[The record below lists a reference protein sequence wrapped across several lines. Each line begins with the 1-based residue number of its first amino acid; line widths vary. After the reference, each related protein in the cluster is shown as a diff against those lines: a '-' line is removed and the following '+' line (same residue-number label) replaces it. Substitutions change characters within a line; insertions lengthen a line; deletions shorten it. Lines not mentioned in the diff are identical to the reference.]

1 MTSIQWGIIGP
12 GNIAH
17 RFADGLKESKSGELI
32 AIASTNEGRRKS
44 FGDKYNIDSTHR
56 FSSYD
61 ELVESSDIDAIYIST
76 PHTLHA
82 EWTIKAAGRGKHILC
97 EKPGA
102 VNLEEG
108 KQVIQA
114 VQEAGV
120 FYMEGFMYRCHPQIK
135 TLLKLIKEKQIGE
148 IQSIK
153 SSFGF
158 DTGKT
163 IPKSRLFDKELAGGA
178 ILDVGLYPISLSRL
192 VAGVASGKKFLNPVK
207 LTGSATIGETGVDEV
222 AHAKFEFENG
232 IVAEASTAIREEM
245 TNNAILTGSKG
256 SIEMS
261 EPWTPGKEG
270 EGYHSTIK
278 ININDSTE
286 IVDMKGQEH
295 LFYFEAELASASI
308 KDNKLEVPHPGM
320 TWEDTLGN
328 LKTLDDW
335 REQVGYSIQQDLTS

>member
-1 MTSIQWGIIGP
+1 
-12 GNIAH
+12 
-17 RFADGLKESKSGELI
+17 
-32 AIASTNEGRRKS
+32 
-44 FGDKYNIDSTHR
+44 
-56 FSSYD
+56 
-61 ELVESSDIDAIYIST
+61 
-76 PHTLHA
+76 
-82 EWTIKAAGRGKHILC
+82 
-97 EKPGA
+97 
-102 VNLEEG
+102 
-108 KQVIQA
+108 
-114 VQEAGV
+114 
-120 FYMEGFMYRCHPQIK
+120 MEGFMYRCHPQIK
-135 TLLKLIKEKQIGE
+135 TLLKLIKEKKIGD
-148 IQSIK
+148 IKLIK

-192 VAGVASGKKFLNPVK
+192 VAGVASGKKFLNPIK

-232 IVAEASTAIREEM
+232 IIAEASTAIREEK
-245 TNNAILTGSKG
+245 TNNAMIRGSKG
-256 SIEMS
+256 TIEMS

-270 EGYHSTIK
+270 KGYHSTIK

-286 IVDMKGQEH
+286 IVDIKGPEH
-295 LFYFEAELASASI
+295 LFYFEAELASSSI

-335 REQVGYSIQQDLTS
+335 RKQVGYSIQRDSIS